1 MEYKL
6 TVEEQPEIE
15 EKPELTETEVEGL
28 KNSLIGE
35 LTELV
40 KNEWDTVNKYKD
52 AISSMNFA
60 NEENGIDECE
70 QIISILEDIEEE
82 EMVHIGQL
90 QTALSLLTNT
100 SSIEVGKMEGEQQ
113 VETNDEDLV
122 DMEEDEFENPDQEID
137 DEIDNETEPDSD
149 FDDEDIIVDER
160 YDKHTK
166 DLYRELSD
174 YDEF

>member
-15 EKPELTETEVEGL
+15 EESELTETQVEGL

-35 LTELV
+35 LTDLV
-40 KNEWDTVNKYKD
+40 KEEWDTVNKYKN
-52 AISSMNFA
+52 AISSMSFA

-100 SSIEVGKMEGEQQ
+100 ESIEVGKMEGEQQ

-137 DEIDNETEPDSD
+137 DETEPDSD

-166 DLYRELSD
+166 GLYRELSD

>member
-15 EKPELTETEVEGL
+15 EGSELTETQVEGL

-35 LTELV
+35 LTDLV
-40 KNEWDTVNKYKD
+40 KDEWDTVNKYKN
-52 AISSMNFA
+52 AISSMSFA
-60 NEENGIDECE
+60 SEENGIDEAE

-100 SSIEVGKMEGEQQ
+100 ASIEVGKMEGEQQ
-113 VETNDEDLV
+113 VDTNDEDLV

-137 DEIDNETEPDSD
+137 DEIDSETEPDSD

-166 DLYRELSD
+166 GLYRELSD